1 MTTLPTTIQEPIELS
16 TRAPASAG
24 GGAAAVSFG
33 DIVAILRRRAALIT
47 VLFLLLSSMAV
58 GGWLLAWRVFPL
70 YSAEAFV
77 ECISDVPKM
86 GFMLTVD
93 RPDQREQERFMATQ
107 AHHVTSL
114 DVLMDVLKAPEVRG
128 TQWFEDT
135 PEADLVI
142 DFLDLVRAAPLRGTN
157 LLRIA
162 VRTRSQKDP
171 HLIVN
176 QVVTHYLNKVR
187 EYSTGGYRTERR
199 NYEDEL
205 EAISLEIVAKQ
216 QDLAKQAAKLPPGQ
230 ASGAGNI
237 VMQEYAVQRAI
248 VTQYELETQEL
259 EGLSAIYNQ
268 PGGAGIS
275 PEDTQMVELDPQ
287 VAMLANQQFQ
297 YSQQLE
303 VLRKRLGSNHRQI
316 KQIEDYLDVIRRQ
329 LQDTRDRRLDEITV
343 YKNEQVRTAFLNS
356 QHALLLAREKLADLT
371 ATLADMDT
379 TAAQYMALEE
389 DIMLLKQN
397 RVLIK
402 EYIRELDRV
411 VTEKSGIQ
419 VHLRQR
425 ALPPLQ
431 RAFPRTYLISAGIAF
446 SLFMAIGIALLVEFV
461 DTLLRTPQ
469 DIIRHLR
476 TPLLGMVPDAD
487 DEEVEINEIERAVTE
502 APQSMFAEA
511 FRAIRT
517 NLQFAAPS
525 ERQRS
530 IVITSP
536 RPDDGKTTIACNL
549 AAIVALGG
557 RRVLLVDGNFRRPAI
572 HRFFPVKSSGGLS
585 NILVGGG
592 SFRDYVNATEIPN
605 LDVLGSGPLPPSPA
619 ELVGSQQMRD
629 FIAEVTGL
637 YDQVMIDAPPIL
649 LATDAALLASRTNGA
664 ILVIRANANS
674 RGIGSRACSMLSHV
688 NAHLFG
694 TVLNAAR
701 VRRGGYFREQLRTF
715 YDYRLEEEEE
725 ASRTER
731 ALPESDSSAPESES
745 SGSEEPGRQDESTSH
760 T

>member
-1 MTTLPTTIQEPIELS
+1 MTTLPTTIQEPIELP

-24 GGAAAVSFG
+24 AGGGAPAVSFG

-47 VLFLLLSSMAV
+47 ILFLLCSSMAV

-77 ECISDVPKM
+77 ECISDTPKS
-86 GFMLTVD
+86 GFMLTMD
-93 RPDQREQERFMATQ
+93 RPSEQEQERFMATQ

-114 DVLMDVLKAPEVRG
+114 DVLMDVLRAPEVRL
-128 TQWFEDT
+128 TQWFKDT

-142 DFLDLVRAAPLRGTN
+142 AFQNLVKAAPLRGTN

-162 VRTRSQKDP
+162 VRTRSQDDP

-176 QVVTHYLNKVR
+176 QVVNHYLSKVR
-187 EYSTGGYRTERR
+187 EYSTGEYRDERG

-205 EAISLEIVAKQ
+205 EAISRDIVAKQ
-216 QDLAKQAAKLPPGQ
+216 KDLAKQAAKLPPGQ

-237 VMQEYAVQRAI
+237 VMQEYGVQRAI

-316 KQIEDYLDVIRRQ
+316 QQIDDYLDVIQRQ
-329 LQDTRDRRLDEITV
+329 LRDTRDRRLDEITV
-343 YKNEQVRTAFLNS
+343 YKKEQVRTAFLNS
-356 QHALLLAREKLADLT
+356 QHSLLLSREKLADLT
-371 ATLADMDT
+371 AKLTDMDA
-379 TAAQYMALEE
+379 TAGQYMALEQ
-389 DIMLLKQN
+389 DIYLLTQN
-397 RVLIK
+397 ETLVSQ
-402 EYIRELDRV
+402 YIRELDRV
-411 VTEKSGIQ
+411 VAEQSGIQ
-419 VHLRQR
+419 VRRRQP
-425 ALPPLQ
+425 ALPPLR
-431 RAFPRTYLISAGIAF
+431 RAFPGTYLIPAGIAF
-446 SLFMAIGIALLVEFV
+446 SLFIAIGVALLFEFI

-487 DEEVEINEIERAVTE
+487 DDEVEITEIERAVTE

-517 NLQFAAPS
+517 TLQFAAPA

-637 YDQVMIDAPPIL
+637 YDQVLIDAPPVL

-674 RGIGSRACSMLSHV
+674 RGVGSRACSTLSHV

-715 YDYRLEEEEE
+715 YDYRLEEDEEGT
-725 ASRTER
+725 SRKER
-731 ALPESDSSAPESES
+731 ALPGSDASDSK
-745 SGSEEPGRQDESTSH
+745 EPQEQDEST
-760 T
+760 